1 MADIWGKRKRSE
13 IMSRIRAKGNESTEM
28 RMIRVFRWHGVTGWR
43 RGQAL
48 PGKPDF
54 AFRKERLCVFV
65 DGCFWHGCPKCYR
78 QPGSNNAYWAAKVE
92 RNRARDKRVA
102 RELRREGWRVLRVW
116 EHELAGKRLAALLQR
131 LRRAGLS
138 PSSPEERS
146 R

>member
-1 MADIWGKRKRSE
+1 MTDIWGKRKRSE
-13 IMSRIRAKGNESTEM
+13 VMSRIRSKGNESTEM
-28 RMIRVFRWHGVTGWR
+28 MMIRVFRRHGVTGWR

-54 AFRKERLCVFV
+54 TFRKERLCVFV

-78 QPGSNNAYWAAKVE
+78 EPGSNSAYWAAKVE

-116 EHELAGKRLAALLQR
+116 EHELVNKRMGFLLRR
-131 LRRAGLS
+131 LRRVGLNPKVS
-138 PSSPEERS
+138 VAVC
-146 R
+146 